1 MYVRDI
7 MTTNVVSVPSNT
19 SVIRAKRVMEQK
31 KLRRLPVV
39 DKGELVGLVSVSRL
53 EKIAPIEPVSSMW
66 ELSYSLGS
74 LYRTPVKKIM
84 QTNVVTAT
92 PDMTVEEALSLAQ
105 AKKVGGL
112 VVVEN
117 GNKVVGVVTTNDFF
131 YRIVNKVLGLGD
143 PGSRIKIT
151 GGGEG
156 KALEEIIS
164 VINKLSMEIITLHI
178 VALPKATK
186 KDLVVHVNCDD
197 VSQLVAGL
205 KSKGYKVDLR
215 RR

>member
-7 MTTNVVSVPSNT
+7 MTTNVITIPSNA
-19 SVIRAKRVMEQK
+19 SVIEARRLMDQK

-39 DKGELVGLVSVSRL
+39 DKGKLVGVVSASGL
-53 EKIAPIEPVSSMW
+53 ERAVQPATAGNVW

-74 LYRTPVKKIM
+74 LYRTPVKDVM
-84 QTNVVTAT
+84 QKRVVTVT
-92 PDMTVEEALSLAQ
+92 PTMTAEEALALAQ
-105 AKKVGGL
+105 SRKVGGL

-131 YRIVNKVLGLGD
+131 YRIVNKVLGLGE
-143 PGSRIKIT
+143 PGERIWVP

-164 VINKLSMEIITLHI
+164 VINKQCMEITTLHI
-178 VALPKATK
+178 IAAPKATK
-186 KDLVVHVNCDD
+186 KDLVAHVNCED
-197 VSQLVAGL
+197 VSQLVAEL
-205 KSKGYKVDLR
+205 KSKGYRVELR
-215 RR
+215 KR